1 MATSWGRRGVLF
13 GGAAGI
19 VVGFRNLPA
28 LIDRIDSSFEF
39 EPMTEPEGFRR
50 LAGSPLDSSAAASL
64 FAGLDGEDAPDP
76 RSLMGPGLCDT
87 LFAPGD
93 GVPVAAFSDYYCPYC
108 RILDARVHALADEG
122 LIRLRQHE
130 VPIFG
135 LPSQWAARGAIAAR
149 SQGQGR
155 AYFDRLVGTSFI
167 ANPPWLQ
174 SVAEEL
180 GLDVARFMADMNTS
194 ETSAQLQQ
202 AAQLHKLF
210 GFVGTPA
217 LVVGRT
223 VLQGAITQTNLRQL
237 IDLER
242 TEATTACG

>member
-1 MATSWGRRGVLF
+1 MATSWGRRGALLGV
-13 GGAAGI
+13 AAGV
-19 VVGFRNLPA
+19 VVGFRSLPGVF
-28 LIDRIDSSFEF
+28 DRIDSTFEF
-39 EPMTEPEGFRR
+39 EPMSEPEGFRR
-50 LAGSPLDSSAAASL
+50 LAGGPLDSSAAASL
-64 FAGLDGEDAPDP
+64 FAGLDGDVAPDP
-76 RSLMGPGLCDT
+76 RALLGPGLCDT
-87 LFAPGD
+87 LFASGD

-122 LIRLRQHE
+122 LTSLRQHE

-135 LPSQWAARGAIAAR
+135 AASQWAARGAIAAR
-149 SQGQGR
+149 AQGQGR

-174 SVAEEL
+174 SLAEEL
-180 GLDVARFMADMNTS
+180 GLDTALFMADMNAA
-194 ETSAQLQQ
+194 ETTALLQQ

-223 VLQGAITQTNLRQL
+223 VLQGAITETNLRQL